1 MIKSSA
7 LEEVAAKKA
16 LQDSG
21 KSIPLQVVT
30 VSIHGDKIM

>member
-7 LEEVAAKKA
+7 LEGAAAKKA

-21 KSIPLQVVT
+21 KSIPLKVVT
-30 VSIHGDKIM
+30 VSMHGDI